1 MPMALFSS
9 LRPNEVYMYI
19 FSDVCDKYASI
30 YNVKIN
36 PEKSKL
42 IVYSDKQK
50 SDDTIDF
57 NGVTISSVAYRVM
70 YI

>member
-1 MPMALFSS
+1 MTCIFL
-9 LRPNEVYMYI
+9 YI
-19 FSDVCDKYASI
+19 FLDVYDKYASI

-50 SDDTIDF
+50 SDNTIDF